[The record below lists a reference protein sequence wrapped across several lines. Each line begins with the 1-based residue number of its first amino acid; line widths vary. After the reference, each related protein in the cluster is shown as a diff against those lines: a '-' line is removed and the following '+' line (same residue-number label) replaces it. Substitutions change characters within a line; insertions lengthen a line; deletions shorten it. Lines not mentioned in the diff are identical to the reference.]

1 MGKSYIL
8 SLNPQHERKHEETSA
23 SDPDH
28 NYFRSGNSVTSSAET
43 PTLENSESREPANQS
58 FSMLPQLRIKLGP
71 SQTEQEQN
79 DDFELPKIR
88 IKLNLSDEANIA
100 QLQEEN
106 IPADSTNAPDLLE
119 ILQGLD
125 KSKQKTEKDQTNTQ
139 KQFFRVSGTLQAVD

>member
-100 QLQEEN
+100 Q
-106 IPADSTNAPDLLE
+106 
-119 ILQGLD
+119 
-125 KSKQKTEKDQTNTQ
+125 
-139 KQFFRVSGTLQAVD
+139 